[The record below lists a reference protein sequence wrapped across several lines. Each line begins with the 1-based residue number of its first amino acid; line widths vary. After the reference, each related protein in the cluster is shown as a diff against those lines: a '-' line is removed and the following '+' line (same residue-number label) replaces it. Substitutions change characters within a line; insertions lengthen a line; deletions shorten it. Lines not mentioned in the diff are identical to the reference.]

1 MKSWKCCISTVESIA
16 ELNDDW
22 DLRPSISSID
32 RISWRIPAQA
42 NTIIVGDEFY
52 KVIEWFPIL
61 HIQYLLEANDPFL
74 RELLMPPSIRTT
86 FLHTNDTKVITITLA
101 KGFNTSGYIN
111 IEKQFRPLMAQ
122 LFMNKPPYPQY

>member
-74 RELLMPPSIRTT
+74 RELLMPPSIRIT
-86 FLHTNDTKVITITLA
+86 FFA
-101 KGFNTSGYIN
+101 Y
-111 IEKQFRPLMAQ
+111 
-122 LFMNKPPYPQY
+122 